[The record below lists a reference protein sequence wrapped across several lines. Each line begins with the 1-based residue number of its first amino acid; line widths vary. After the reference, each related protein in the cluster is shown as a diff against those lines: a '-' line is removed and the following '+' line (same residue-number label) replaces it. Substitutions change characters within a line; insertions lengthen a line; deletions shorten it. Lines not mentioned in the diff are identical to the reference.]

1 MGQDRGM
8 KMVLDWIGLER
19 IEWDRRMGEEHGIE
33 LQDRD
38 GGQKL
43 NRDWELGIALR
54 AIGNMMDDG

>member
-1 MGQDRGM
+1 MGQDRGI

-19 IEWDRRMGEEHGIE
+19 IEWDRSMGEEHGIE